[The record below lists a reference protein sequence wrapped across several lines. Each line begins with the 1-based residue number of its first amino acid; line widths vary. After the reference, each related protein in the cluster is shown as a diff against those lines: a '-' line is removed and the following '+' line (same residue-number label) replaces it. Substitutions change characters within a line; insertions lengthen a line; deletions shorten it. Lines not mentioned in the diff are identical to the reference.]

1 MPGEIRNE
9 TKSGIGSRNKRRFEV
24 SSPLRLFLQSNKKNI
39 KEGIIKD
46 LKAEN
51 NNNQGVE
58 RRTERRT
65 RKAREKVRYKS
76 M

>member
-1 MPGEIRNE
+1 MKQNRGSVREI
-9 TKSGIGSRNKRRFEV
+9 KDGLKF
-24 SSPLRLFLQSNKKNI
+24 LLLFVFFSKATKKNI

-58 RRTERRT
+58 RRTGRRT